1 MSEPSTSTL
10 LIILFIL
17 VILSGFFSGS
27 ETSITSLNRHKLQH
41 NAKKKNKNAMLL
53 MSLLHNPDKILS
65 AILIGNTLSNI
76 LASSITTIIAL
87 RFGGEIIAIS
97 APFMLTLIILIFS
110 EIAPKTVATFYPEK
124 IAYPASKILVIAL
137 KVLFPIVFL
146 TNSMSKLLLKC
157 CKIKTEKSVF
167 SPLTQEELRGILSN
181 QDKTTEPEFESD
193 MLVGVLN
200 LDQVT
205 VNGVMIPRNEI
216 AGLDIDS
223 SWSQLM
229 TSLKTCKRK
238 QIIVYRSIIDDALGV
253 LDLTTAISLM
263 EKGML
268 NKNTIIRN
276 LKEIKY
282 IPEGTSL
289 KKQLKNF
296 QKYSFDLGLIVDEYG
311 DILGLIQIEDII
323 EEITGKLYQNTDK
336 KEKIEKQDDESYIIP
351 GNFAVRDL
359 NRELDWD
366 LPIDGPTTLSGMIIE
381 HLETIPEGKVC
392 CLINSY
398 PMEVLSYQDNKILKV
413 QIFKR
418 RVQDTPSES
427 E

>member
-157 CKIKTEKSVF
+157 CKIKTEK
-167 SPLTQEELRGILSN
+167 
-181 QDKTTEPEFESD
+181 
-193 MLVGVLN
+193 
-200 LDQVT
+200 
-205 VNGVMIPRNEI
+205 
-216 AGLDIDS
+216 
-223 SWSQLM
+223 
-229 TSLKTCKRK
+229 
-238 QIIVYRSIIDDALGV
+238 
-253 LDLTTAISLM
+253 
-263 EKGML
+263 
-268 NKNTIIRN
+268 
-276 LKEIKY
+276 
-282 IPEGTSL
+282 
-289 KKQLKNF
+289 
-296 QKYSFDLGLIVDEYG
+296 
-311 DILGLIQIEDII
+311 
-323 EEITGKLYQNTDK
+323 
-336 KEKIEKQDDESYIIP
+336 
-351 GNFAVRDL
+351 
-359 NRELDWD
+359 
-366 LPIDGPTTLSGMIIE
+366 
-381 HLETIPEGKVC
+381 
-392 CLINSY
+392 
-398 PMEVLSYQDNKILKV
+398 
-413 QIFKR
+413 
-418 RVQDTPSES
+418 
-427 E
+427 